1 MLEFIGD
8 MLLDLLQEYCFHL
21 IKKHVR
27 NRYLRGVLYV
37 LTVVLT
43 VAIAFAVV
51 IGVIALILTLLGKG
65 LDAMESFL
73 N

>member
-8 MLLDLLQEYCFHL
+8 LLLDLFQEYCFHR
-21 IKKHVR
+21 IKKHVK
-27 NRYLRGVLYV
+27 NRFVRGVLYV

-43 VAIAFAVV
+43 ALVAFAVV
-51 IGVIALILTLLGKG
+51 IGVIALILTLLGEG
-65 LDAMESFL
+65 LDAMENLL